1 MARNFLFKCC
11 MFTSVILLVIVA
23 VIIFLF
29 FHNNDAMK
37 PEITL
42 VDAVMNEIA
51 TETEEQRIPI
61 WNQNPATFELAKHA
75 TKVTRYDVPP
85 TSVSIREETSFIAFE
100 VEAKFYGHLGVS
112 TANVSLSLDF
122 EVNLNAEVIFRI
134 ADGLEMKGGGP
145 KAEEGELF
153 VAVAVAVKEALSLAY
168 TKPETPQSRKA
179 TSETVPE
186 TARRRGGSDIPQLNY
201 TNFDHT
207 STKPKPNLGNI
218 VKEQSDSVS
227 PAAKSKKSNKVEI
240 ETEVKRLKN
249 ELQSTVQVLS
259 LECLKDTGKVNN
271 AAEKEELQRKSA
283 ALEKERTMKAIK
295 EVETAK
301 ALLTREFY
309 QRQIAEVNALRSYL
323 EKKKVIDRLLGAD
336 HRYRK
341 YTIEEIVAATE
352 VFSPEKVIGDGG
364 YGKVY
369 RCNVDSTPVAVK
381 VVRLDS
387 PEKKK
392 EFLKWPSGLVPS
404 VENRVR
410 QGTLAEML
418 DKSVSDWPLVET
430 EKLAQIDLKCAKF
443 RCRDR
448 PDLEGEVI
456 PVLKRLLETSNSKI
470 KKVQSNLRAPSH
482 YFCPILQ

>member
-249 ELQSTVQVLS
+249 ELQSTGFLLGPSPFIKMFKRHKKSKQRH
-259 LECLKDTGKVNN
+259 
-271 AAEKEELQRKSA
+271 KERRTTKKTA
-283 ALEKERTMKAIK
+283 ALEKERHMKAIK

-301 ALLTREFY
+301 ALLTREFC

-336 HRYRK
+336 HRYRN
-341 YTIEEIVAATE
+341 YTIEEIVAAT
-352 VFSPEKVIGDGG
+352 
-364 YGKVY
+364 
-369 RCNVDSTPVAVK
+369 
-381 VVRLDS
+381 
-387 PEKKK
+387 
-392 EFLKWPSGLVPS
+392 
-404 VENRVR
+404 
-410 QGTLAEML
+410 
-418 DKSVSDWPLVET
+418 
-430 EKLAQIDLKCAKF
+430 
-443 RCRDR
+443 
-448 PDLEGEVI
+448 
-456 PVLKRLLETSNSKI
+456 
-470 KKVQSNLRAPSH
+470 
-482 YFCPILQ
+482 